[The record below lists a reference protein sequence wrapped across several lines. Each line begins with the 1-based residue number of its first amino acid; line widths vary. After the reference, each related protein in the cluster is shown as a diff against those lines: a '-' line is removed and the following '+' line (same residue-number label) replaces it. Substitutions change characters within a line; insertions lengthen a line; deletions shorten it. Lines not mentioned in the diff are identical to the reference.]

1 MALCYNKDV
10 MKNKLTS
17 FFVLFLGIFA
27 SSIIFLLPAIA
38 NASSLRLVS
47 DLDAYGSGDNFAV
60 DVLID
65 NVEMCV
71 NAMSI
76 TLNFPND
83 YLSMIDFI
91 EGESLINL
99 WMEKPGQ
106 KEIVEANAKGN
117 ITFIGGVP
125 GGYCGH
131 IPGDPGK
138 SNLIARLIFVIPR
151 FVISDVERD
160 KVRIDFSNST
170 KVLLNDG
177 FGTKDN
183 LETYG
188 IKLKVL
194 NSPVLKSGE
203 WKEQIKNDKIKP
215 EPFIIELRQDIG
227 VFENQY
233 YINFYTSD
241 KQSGIDRY
249 EVLEVKPGF
258 EAGDISK
265 LSWWDKITGK
275 KPYIPKWKEAKMP
288 YLLEDQNLE
297 SIIKVRAID
306 KAGNER
312 YVEYIPPAEL
322 RNKVEETSNNLPH
335 ILLFITGTLVVLILL
350 IFLTI
355 AIKKKKNVQK
365 NKEE

>member
-1 MALCYNKDV
+1 MALCYNKNI

-17 FFVLFLGIFA
+17 FFVLFL
-27 SSIIFLLPAIA
+27 FLLPAMVS
-38 NASSLRLVS
+38 ASGLRLVS
-47 DLDAYGSGDNFAV
+47 DLDAYGPGDNFAV

-65 NVEMCV
+65 NVEACV
-71 NAMSI
+71 NTMSV
-76 TLNFPND
+76 TLDFPND

-99 WMEKPGQ
+99 WLEKAGQ
-106 KEIVEANAKGN
+106 KEIIEANAKGS

-138 SNLIARLIFVIPR
+138 SNLIARLIFAIPR
-151 FVISDVERD
+151 FVISDVKRD
-160 KVRIDFSNST
+160 EVRIDFSGIT

-177 FGTKDN
+177 FGTEDN
-183 LETYG
+183 LETNG

-194 NSPVLKSGE
+194 SSPVLKPGE
-203 WKEQIKNDKIKP
+203 WKEQIKRDKIKP
-215 EPFIIELRQDIG
+215 EPFIIELRRDKG
-227 VFENQY
+227 VFENQH
-233 YINFYTSD
+233 YINFYTND

-249 EVLEVKPGF
+249 EVLEIM
-258 EAGDISK
+258 AGHKLGVALK

-275 KPYIPKWKEAKMP
+275 KPYISEWKEAAMP

-297 SIIKVRAID
+297 STIKVRAID

-312 YVEYIPPAEL
+312 YVEYVPPEEL
-322 RNKVEETSNNLPH
+322 RIKIEKTSNNYLY
-335 ILLFITGTLVVLILL
+335 ILLFITGVLVVLILL
-350 IFLTI
+350 IFLMI

>member
-1 MALCYNKDV
+1 MLNFIKIFLV
-10 MKNKLTS
+10 L
-17 FFVLFLGIFA
+17 LFLFPTVA
-27 SSIIFLLPAIA
+27 S
-38 NASSLRLVS
+38 ASSLRLVS
-47 DLDAYGSGDNFAV
+47 DLDAYGPGDNFAV

-71 NAMSI
+71 NAMSV
-76 TLNFPND
+76 TLDFPND
-83 YLSMIDFI
+83 YLSMVDFI

-106 KEIVEANAKGN
+106 KEITKANAKGN

-138 SNLIARLIFVIPR
+138 SNLIARLIFAIPR
-151 FVISDVERD
+151 FIISDVERD
-160 KVRIDFSNST
+160 EARIDFSGST
-170 KVLLNDG
+170 KILLNDG
-177 FGTKDN
+177 FGTEDN
-183 LETYG
+183 IETNG

-194 NSPVLKSGE
+194 SSSVLKSGE

-249 EVLEVKPGF
+249 EVLEIKQGF
-258 EAGDISK
+258 EAGDVSK

-275 KPYIPKWKEAKMP
+275 KPYIPEWKEAAMP

-297 SIIKVRAID
+297 STIKVRAID

-312 YVEYIPPAEL
+312 YVEYVPPEEL
-322 RNKVEETSNNLPH
+322 RIKTEKTSNNLPY
-335 ILLFITGTLVVLILL
+335 ILLFIAGVLVILILL
-350 IFLTI
+350 IFLII

>member
-1 MALCYNKDV
+1 
-10 MKNKLTS
+10 
-17 FFVLFLGIFA
+17 
-27 SSIIFLLPAIA
+27 
-38 NASSLRLVS
+38 
-47 DLDAYGSGDNFAV
+47 GDNFAV

-65 NVEMCV
+65 NVEACV
-71 NAMSI
+71 NTMSV
-76 TLNFPND
+76 TLDFPND

-99 WMEKPGQ
+99 WLEKPGQ
-106 KEIVEANAKGN
+106 KEIIEANAKGN

-138 SNLIARLIFVIPR
+138 SNLIARLIFAIPR
-151 FVISDVERD
+151 FVISNVKRD
-160 KVRIDFSNST
+160 EVRIDFSGIT

-177 FGTKDN
+177 FGTENN
-183 LETYG
+183 LETNG

-194 NSPVLKSGE
+194 SSPVLKPGE
-203 WKEQIKNDKIKP
+203 WKNQIRNDKIKP
-215 EPFIIELRQDIG
+215 EPFIIELRRDKGI
-227 VFENQY
+227 FENQY
-233 YINFYTSD
+233 YINFYTND

-249 EVLEVKPGF
+249 EVLEIM
-258 EAGDISK
+258 AGHKLGVALK

-275 KPYIPKWKEAKMP
+275 KPYIPEWKEIAMP

-297 SIIKVRAID
+297 STIKVRAID

-312 YVEYIPPAEL
+312 YVEYVPPEEL
-322 RNKVEETSNNLPH
+322 RTKIEKTSNNYLY
-335 ILLFITGTLVVLILL
+335 ILLFITGVLVILILL
-350 IFLTI
+350 IFLMI

>member
-1 MALCYNKDV
+1 MFKV
-10 MKNKLTS
+10 IK
-17 FFVLFLGIFA
+17 FL
-27 SSIIFLLPAIA
+27 IIFLFLFPAMA
-38 NASSLRLVS
+38 SASSLRLVS
-47 DLDAYGSGDNFAV
+47 DRDAYGPGDNFAV

-71 NAMSI
+71 NVISVN
-76 TLNFPND
+76 LNYPND
-83 YLSMIDFI
+83 YLNLIDFI

-99 WMEKPGQ
+99 WLEKPGQ
-106 KEIVEANAKGN
+106 KEITKANANGEIN
-117 ITFIGGVP
+117 FIGGVP

-138 SNLIARLIFVIPR
+138 SNLLARLIFAIPGLI
-151 FVISDVERD
+151 ISDVERD
-160 KVRIDFSNST
+160 ELRIDFLDST

-177 FGTKDN
+177 FGTEDN
-183 LETYG
+183 LETLE

-194 NSPVLKSGE
+194 DSPALKSGE
-203 WKEQIKNDKIKP
+203 WKNQISSDKIKP
-215 EPFIIELRQDIG
+215 EPFIIELRQDKG

-233 YINFYTSD
+233 YINFYTTD

-249 EVLEVKPGF
+249 EVLEIKPDYEVG
-258 EAGDISK
+258 IVSK
-265 LSWWDKITGK
+265 LSWWEKVIGK
-275 KPYIPKWKEAKMP
+275 KLYIPEWKEAAMP

-297 SIIKVRAID
+297 STIKVRAID

-312 YVEYIPPAEL
+312 YVEYVPPEEL
-322 RNKVEETSNNLPH
+322 RIKVEKTSNNLPYMLLFIAGAVIIL
-335 ILLFITGTLVVLILL
+335 ILLFFLI
-350 IFLTI
+350 I